1 MVIDVKFADDQGVVA
16 STGSGL
22 QRKMN
27 KLNDT
32 VKNFDMKII
41 VQKAKAKI
49 VCWDG
54 AGVVNVTID
63 GDINNTIE

>member
-1 MVIDVKFADDQGVVA
+1 
-16 STGSGL
+16 
-22 QRKMN
+22 MN
-27 KLNDT
+27 KLNGT

-41 VQKAKAKI
+41 VQKAKLAKAKI